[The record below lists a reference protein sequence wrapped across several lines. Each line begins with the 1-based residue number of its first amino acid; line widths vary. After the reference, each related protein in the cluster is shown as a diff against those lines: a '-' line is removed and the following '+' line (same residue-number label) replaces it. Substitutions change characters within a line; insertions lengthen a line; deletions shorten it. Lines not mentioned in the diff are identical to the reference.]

1 MRTVDPLVEKAV
13 REAYAS
19 APVDTVVLDTLEIW
33 HRSFRSTCGP
43 VRILRWPVTGQ
54 ALQEFQLP
62 LEEDAERNPGET
74 VTFFGVPYEMQIPE
88 RSQETPGEFQ
98 LQIGGAGSLLEPYL
112 EEAATSGG
120 VLSAIYRSYVQG
132 READGPR
139 DVWPGI
145 QLHSPYVDQ
154 SGNIQL
160 KGSVLNWINR
170 KFGRVY
176 TPGRYPALAG
186 RG

>member
-1 MRTVDPLVEKAV
+1 MPVSLDEAV

-33 HRSFRSTCGP
+33 HRTLRSAGP
-43 VRILRWPVTGQ
+43 VRIVRWPIVGPTPV
-54 ALQEFQLP
+54 EFRML
-62 LEEDAERNPGET
+62 LEEDADRDPGQV
-74 VTFFGVPYEMQIPE
+74 VTFLGLPFEIQLPE
-88 RSQETPGEFQ
+88 KSQDTPGEFQ
-98 LQIGGAGSLLEPYL
+98 VNIGGAGSVLEPYL
-112 EEAATSGG
+112 ETAATSGG
-120 VLSAIYRSYVQG
+120 VISAVFRTYIQG
-132 READGPR
+132 HEDEGPR

-154 SGNIQL
+154 NGNVQL

-170 KFGRVY
+170 KFGRLY
-176 TPGRYPALAG
+176 TPSRYPALVG